1 MNRIKLLD
9 KPLHVHL
16 SSTQTAKAAQL
27 PQTLRHH
34 VCHALFAPLHYE
46 RKYAYPLLIWLHGA
60 GNNEQQL
67 KKVVPC
73 ISLRNYV
80 AIAPRGP
87 SAAGNGGTCGLGYT
101 WRQTDDDIVLSEHR
115 VLECIE
121 LARLRFHIASD
132 RIYLVGSDWGGT
144 MALRIGMLNPHR
156 FAGIASL
163 GGAFPAGRSPLVRIK
178 QARRV
183 QLLIAHARKS
193 ASYSEAAVCR
203 DLQLLH
209 AAGMSVTLR
218 QYPCGDELMAQMFSD
233 VDAWVMQ
240 QVAGAK
246 WDSCDMR
253 EPRPH
258 RLN

>member
-1 MNRIKLLD
+1 MNRIKLPD
-9 KPLHVHL
+9 MPLQVHAP
-16 SSTQTAKAAQL
+16 STQTTKAAQL
-27 PQTLRHH
+27 PQTLRHQ

-67 KKVVPC
+67 KRIVPC

-87 SAAGNGGTCGLGYT
+87 SAAGNPGTFGLGYT

-121 LARLRFHIASD
+121 LARQRFHIALD
-132 RIYLVGSDWGGT
+132 RIFLVGSDLGGT
-144 MALRIGMLNPHR
+144 MALRVGLLDPHR

-163 GGAFPAGRSPLVRIK
+163 GGAFPAGHSPLVRIK
-178 QARRV
+178 QARQV
-183 QLLIAHARKS
+183 QILIAHARKS
-193 ASYSEAAVCR
+193 ASYSEGAVCR

-218 QYPCGDELMAQMFSD
+218 QYPCGDELMAPMFSD
-233 VDAWVMQ
+233 VDSWVMQ
-240 QVAGAK
+240 QVTGTK
-246 WDSCDMR
+246 WDSREMR
-253 EPRPH
+253 EPRPN